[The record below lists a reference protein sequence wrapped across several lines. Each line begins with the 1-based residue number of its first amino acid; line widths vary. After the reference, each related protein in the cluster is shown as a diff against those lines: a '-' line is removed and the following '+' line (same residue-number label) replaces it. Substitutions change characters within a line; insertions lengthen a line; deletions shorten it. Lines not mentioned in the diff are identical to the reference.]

1 MAARPRARL
10 QTSRPAGRAGADR
23 KAAVGGRRRI
33 VREDGRVLWGQ
44 HLVILFLSGPFI
56 RPRSSPLISH
66 SIHRPSSSLL
76 ADGTKMTAD
85 LPDEILIQPAEERVS
100 FHATGDR
107 TNKTGFAQFCDFQRP
122 IYAQKFQKVYTK
134 GRPPWYSRDG
144 RLAKEPYV
152 IGICGGSAS
161 GKTTVARCIIEQLG
175 MPWVTVLSMDSF
187 YNILN
192 EEQRERA
199 ARSDYNF
206 DHPDAFDFDLLAE
219 TIRRL
224 RSGKSVEVPVY
235 DFSTHSRDK
244 NPKLMYGADVIIFEG
259 ILSFFRPE
267 IVELMDL
274 KIFVDTDSDTRL
286 ARRMTRDIS
295 ERGRS
300 LESVMGQYF
309 RFVKPAFDTFIAPAA
324 KVADLIVPR
333 GGSNTVA
340 IELIVRHVK
349 TQLSYRG
356 YDPTQSRPEWEP
368 LQGPIREPDSLH
380 IIEQTP
386 QVLGLHTII
395 RNRDTPR
402 DQFIFVA
409 ERLMQILIENAM
421 EFIPYAEVQVETPS
435 GEMYAG
441 CRRDAKICGIAVMRA
456 GETLERPLRAVVKDC
471 KLGKIL
477 IQTNDLTREPELHY
491 LRLPKE
497 VHKYKVFLM
506 DPIVATGA
514 AATMAIR
521 ILLDHDVREE
531 DITLLSLLM
540 SETGAHSIAYAF
552 PKVRLLTTAVDQEI
566 NALGFILPG
575 MGNFGDRYYGT
586 DAFDHSSSD
595 EEEEE
600 ETEETA
606 DKLEID
612 VESVSSD
619 SAINSGANS
628 GADINELKLQPL
640 VAAGRM

>member
-1 MAARPRARL
+1 MDATAGEPRERRVRIDSITSSFGYATPARADGAGDGPNGDEDSTTSSTRSSGSPPPPIKAARRHR
-10 QTSRPAGRAGADR
+10 TISGS
-23 KAAVGGRRRI
+23 KS
-33 VREDGRVLWGQ
+33 ED
-44 HLVILFLSGPFI
+44 HLL
-56 RPRSSPLISH
+56 
-66 SIHRPSSSLL
+66 
-76 ADGTKMTAD
+76 MT
-85 LPDEILIQPAEERVS
+85 P
-100 FHATGDR
+100 TG
-107 TNKTGFAQFCDFQRP
+107 
-122 IYAQKFQKVYTK
+122 QKVYTK

-244 NPKLMYGADVIIFEG
+244 NPETD
-259 ILSFFRPE
+259 

-286 ARRMTRDIS
+286 ARRMTRDIFGAGPQP
-295 ERGRS
+295 RVRHGAV
-300 LESVMGQYF
+300 LSVREAGI
-309 RFVKPAFDTFIAPAA
+309 RFVLFLCFHPLIPARSDTFIAPAA

-402 DQFIFVA
+402 DQFIFV
-409 ERLMQILIENAM
+409 
-421 EFIPYAEVQVETPS
+421 ETPS

-441 CRRDAKICGIAVMRA
+441 CRRDARICGIAVMRA

-506 DPIVATGA
+506 DPIVATGEFLSFRASGLTARIAGA

-600 ETEETA
+600 EETEETA

-640 VAAGRM
+640 VVAGRM